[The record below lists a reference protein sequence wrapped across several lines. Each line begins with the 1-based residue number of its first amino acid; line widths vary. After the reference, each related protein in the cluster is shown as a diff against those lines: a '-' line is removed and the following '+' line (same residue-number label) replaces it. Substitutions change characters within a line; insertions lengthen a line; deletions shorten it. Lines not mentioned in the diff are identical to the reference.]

1 MNSQMGIDD
10 AQWGEVVNNDAILKT
25 HRKEPDRLPYL
36 TATQEKLLRRRE
48 IRQYLLYFA

>member
-1 MNSQMGIDD
+1 MKGIMNSQMGIDD

-36 TATQEKLLRRRE
+36 TATQEK
-48 IRQYLLYFA
+48 